1 MDGSN
6 PPAPQTA
13 VAQAS
18 ARYRAYVLALLITV
32 GVVGWIDRN
41 VFAVLLQS
49 IKTEFA
55 LSDTALGLLGGAAF
69 GVFYATLGLPV
80 AWLADR
86 YNRST
91 LLAAALA
98 LWSAFTVACGLA
110 AGAVTLFLA
119 RVGVGIG
126 EAGGAPP
133 SVSLVADYFPRER
146 RAFALGLLYLYI
158 PLGFVAGYLLG
169 GWLDERVGWRA
180 ACLWLG
186 LPGIALAV
194 LVRLTLREPARSSEG
209 PLVSRSPP
217 PLLETL
223 RFFVSRPELR
233 QIPLGGAAHGAGAFA
248 AAIWLPA
255 YFMRTFE
262 MSSATAGAWLAL
274 AYGLG
279 GAAGVFGGGYL
290 ADALVART
298 RDERWYAL
306 WPVVLLLASVP
317 ATLVLYLTP
326 VPALAV
332 AALLVGAFL
341 SHAFLGPVAALLQNL
356 AGPERRAV
364 AAAVYLFLVN
374 LVSMGVG
381 PVAVGYLSD
390 TFAAELGADA
400 LRYALLA
407 IVTATTLLAALHFSL
422 AARAL
427 RGRPPADAF
436 R

>member
-1 MDGSN
+1 MDGSS
-6 PPAPQTA
+6 PPAA
-13 VAQAS
+13 AARVGHAS
-18 ARYRAYVLALLITV
+18 PRYRGYVLALLV
-32 GVVGWIDRN
+32 VVGIVAWVDRN

-49 IKTEFA
+49 IKVEFA
-55 LSDTALGLLGGAAF
+55 LSDTALGLLGGVAF

-86 YNRST
+86 YDRRT
-91 LLAAALA
+91 LLAGALA
-98 LWSAFTVACGLA
+98 LWSAFTAACSLA
-110 AGAVTLFLA
+110 TGAVSLFLA
-119 RVGVGIG
+119 RVGVGFG
-126 EAGGAPP
+126 EAGGSPP

-146 RAFALGLLYLYI
+146 RAFALGVLYLYI
-158 PLGFVAGYLLG
+158 PLGFVVGYLLG
-169 GWLDERVGWRA
+169 GWLNDRVGWRA

-194 LVRLTLREPARSSEG
+194 LVRLTLREPPRGGALGEAA
-209 PLVSRSPP
+209 PP
-217 PLLETL
+217 PLLATL
-223 RFFVSRPELR
+223 RSFAARPALR
-233 QIPLGGAAHGAGAFA
+233 QLPLGGAAHGAGAFA
-248 AAIWLPA
+248 AALWLPA

-262 MSSATAGAWLAL
+262 MSSAAAGAWLAL

-279 GAAGVFGGGYL
+279 GALGVCCGGLL

-298 RDERWYAL
+298 GDQRWYAL

-317 ATLVLYLTP
+317 VTLTLYLAAAP
-326 VPALAV
+326 GVAV
-332 AALLVGAFL
+332 AALLAGAFL
-341 SHAFLGPVAALLQNL
+341 GHAFLGPVAALLQNL

-364 AAAVYLFLVN
+364 AAAFYVFLVN
-374 LVSMGVG
+374 LVSMGLG

-390 TFAAELGADA
+390 AFAAQLGVDA

-407 IVTATTLLAALHFSL
+407 VVMTTTLLAALHFSL

-427 RGRPPADAF
+427 HREPPVADEA